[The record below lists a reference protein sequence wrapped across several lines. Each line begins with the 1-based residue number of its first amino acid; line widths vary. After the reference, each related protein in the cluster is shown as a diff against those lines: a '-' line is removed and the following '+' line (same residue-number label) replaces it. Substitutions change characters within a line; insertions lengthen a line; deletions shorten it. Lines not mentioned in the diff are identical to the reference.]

1 MERLKGFEPL
11 TRSLEGCC
19 SIHLSHR
26 RIRDEF
32 SDDSCDT
39 VSQKTLDFGQEFF
52 QEPLRLLR
60 KFLSGLGV
68 AYQHPIAI
76 LGKVL
81 VWLLGFYPC
90 PGILL

>member
-19 SIHLSHR
+19 SIQLSHR

-52 QEPLRLLR
+52 QEPLRLLC
-60 KFLSGLGV
+60 KLFSGLGI
-68 AYQHPIAI
+68 AYQNTAGMPT
-76 LGKVL
+76 
-81 VWLLGFYPC
+81 P
-90 PGILL
+90 